1 MIVRRLTFSI
11 FAALTLGACAHVPPT
26 EVEATALPT
35 QTAGTYRPHTLDEYP
50 DFTPAELGRRMLKLI
65 DSLTSFDELSLAR
78 VQEVMRMPMH
88 ETDPNR
94 YGFGMHLPASD
105 WYCYISYSDTP
116 CIRNPRSSA
125 INSLTRM
132 RPQT

>member
-1 MIVRRLTFSI
+1 MIAHKLLLPMLATL
-11 FAALTLGACAHVPPT
+11 ALSACVQ
-26 EVEATALPT
+26 VLPISLKET
-35 QTAGTYRPHTLDEYP
+35 MPMTMSAGTYRPHTLDEYP